1 MSSPPRRSA
10 CARQLL
16 LLLLLSSYASTS
28 ATVNYASGWTWK
40 LSNLPCA
47 LPLTF
52 QEVRARP
59 ASLACACCRVR
70 GPRHPRRPPPLF
82 CVCVC
87 LQRTY
92 FQTEARVRAL
102 DRLSTATSFDTPPTL
117 LIGALPTAGSYLL
130 ANVVSELLQVRG
142 PAAGAAQRLA
152 ARQPA
157 SATTG
162 GRGRTRVPP
171 PPPPPHAPLAG
182 LASAVPP
189 ADLRGLR
196 LCERVDGGL

>member
-1 MSSPPRRSA
+1 MLAPAAVCAGCATPDAPSSI
-10 CARQLL
+10 
-16 LLLLLSSYASTS
+16 
-28 ATVNYASGWTWK
+28 
-40 LSNLPCA
+40 
-47 LPLTF
+47 
-52 QEVRARP
+52 
-59 ASLACACCRVR
+59 
-70 GPRHPRRPPPLF
+70 LF
-82 CVCVC
+82 VCVC

-162 GRGRTRVPP
+162 GRGRTRVQPLP
-171 PPPPPHAPLAG
+171 LPPHAPLAG
-182 LASAVPP
+182 LASAVTP